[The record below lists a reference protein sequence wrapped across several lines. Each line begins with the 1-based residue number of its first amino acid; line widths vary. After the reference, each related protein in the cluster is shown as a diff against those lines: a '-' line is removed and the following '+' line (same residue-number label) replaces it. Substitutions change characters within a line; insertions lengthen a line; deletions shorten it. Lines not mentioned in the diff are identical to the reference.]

1 MPKVKLFTRETGPDD
16 PREVQVG
23 YVFFCPGCK
32 YRHEV
37 HVYEPRSN
45 GAQWGFNG
53 DLNNPTFTPS
63 IHITTGLYAGAT
75 LVDESDTIK
84 YPEGKEWNDFLK
96 ESSSVCH
103 SFVTDGYIEFL
114 GDCTHELKGQ
124 KVEIPEIDW

>member
-53 DLNNPTFTPS
+53 DLNNPTFT
-63 IHITTGLYAGAT
+63 IEH
-75 LVDESDTIK
+75 DEPFDIQLLGVF
-84 YPEGKEWNDFLK
+84 Y
-96 ESSSVCH
+96 SVE
-103 SFVTDGYIEFL
+103 V
-114 GDCTHELKGQ
+114 
-124 KVEIPEIDW
+124 